1 MSDTPLSITAIIAR
15 EQGIPEKSV
24 AATIKLLQ
32 EGATIPFISRYRK
45 EITGSL
51 DETAIFAI
59 DSRAQELAELSDRKH
74 YILTTIEAQGKLT
87 HELEQRIVEC
97 YDPNLLEDIYLP
109 FKPRR
114 RTRAQ
119 IARENGLEPLAKIIM
134 AQNCTNPENAASRF
148 ISDKV
153 ADEKDALAG
162 ACDIIAEW
170 VNENENARSRV
181 RDQFTR
187 YAVITSKVIKD
198 KEEDAIKYSTYF
210 DYFAPLNRV
219 SSHNY
224 LAMRRGETEGMLR
237 VSIGVDDERTL
248 GRLYPLFVK
257 RNAQPES
264 AELVKKAVE
273 DAYKR
278 LTRPAIENEIAAQA
292 KYKADTTA
300 IDTFAS
306 NLRQLL
312 LASPLGTKRVLAID
326 PGFRTGC
333 KVVCLDG
340 NGNLLCHDVIY
351 PTPPKSDTH
360 GAAHTIFHLVM
371 EHEIEAIA
379 IGNGTASRETERFV
393 RSLALPEVDIFV
405 VSENGASIYSASK
418 VARDEFPDK
427 DVTVR
432 GAVSIGRRLIDP
444 LAELVKIDPKSIGV
458 GQYQH
463 DVDQTRLKAALDM
476 TVESCVNSVGV
487 DVNTS
492 SRQLLAYVSGI
503 GDSLAANIVAFR
515 AEHGDFTSRESIKK
529 VPRLGPKAFEQA
541 AGFLRVPQSKNILD
555 HTAVHPERYAL
566 VERMAADMKLS
577 LSEIVSNPKRLSDID
592 LNRYID
598 ANTGME
604 TLTDIIR
611 ELEKPGRDPRTEAE
625 AMEFDDAIN
634 DITDL
639 RVGMELPGI
648 VNNITDFG
656 AFVDLGIHK
665 SGLIHVSQIA
675 DRRVK
680 NPAEVLKLHQRVK
693 VRVIEVD
700 LKRDRI
706 ALTLRGVSQD

>member
-1 MSDTPLSITAIIAR
+1 MSDTTPSITAIIAS
-15 EQGIPEKSV
+15 ETGIPEKSV

-45 EITGSL
+45 EMTGSL

-59 DSRAQELAELSDRKH
+59 DTRAQELAELADRKA
-74 YILTTIEAQGKLT
+74 YILDTIEAQEKLT
-87 HELEQRIVEC
+87 PELEQKIISC
-97 YDPNLLEDIYLP
+97 LDPNLLEDIYLP

-119 IARENGLEPLAKIIM
+119 IARENGLEPLAKMIM
-134 AQNCTNPENAASRF
+134 AQTCADPERAAERF
-148 ISDKV
+148 VDGKV
-153 ADEKDALAG
+153 ADTSEAIAG
-162 ACDIIAEW
+162 ASDIIAEW
-170 VNENENARSRV
+170 VNENESCRSRV
-181 RDQFTR
+181 RDQFRRFAT
-187 YAVITSKVIKD
+187 ITSKVVKG
-198 KEEDAIKYSTYF
+198 KEEDAANYSTYF
-210 DYFAPLNRV
+210 NYSAPLARC

-224 LAMRRGETEGMLR
+224 LAMRRGESEGLLR

-248 GRLYPLFVK
+248 SRLYPLFIR
-257 RNAQPES
+257 RNAEPAS
-264 AELVKKAVE
+264 AGIVRDAVA

-278 LTRPAIENEIAAQA
+278 LTRPAIENEMAAQA
-292 KYKADTTA
+292 KITADVAA
-300 IDTFAS
+300 IETFTS

-312 LASPLGTKRVLAID
+312 LASPLGSKRVLAVD

-360 GAAHTIFHLVM
+360 EAAHTIFRLVM
-371 EHEIEAIA
+371 EHDIEAIA
-379 IGNGTASRETERFV
+379 LGNGTASRETERFL
-393 RSLALPEVDIFV
+393 RSLALPDIKIFV

-432 GAVSIGRRLIDP
+432 GAVSIGRRLMDP

-463 DVDQTRLKAALDM
+463 DVDQTRLKSALDM

-487 DVNTS
+487 DVNTA
-492 SRQLLAYVSGI
+492 SRQLLSYVSGI
-503 GDSLAANIVAFR
+503 GDTLAGNIVAYR
-515 AEHGDFTSRESIKK
+515 AANGDFNSREDLRK
-529 VPRLGPKAFEQA
+529 VPRMGPKAFEQS
-541 AGFLRVPQSKNILD
+541 AGFLRVPTGANILD
-555 HTAVHPERYAL
+555 HTAVHPERYTL
-566 VERMAADMKLS
+566 VARIASDLGLQ
-577 LSEIVSNPKRLSDID
+577 LSEIVDNPSVLKGID
-592 LNRYID
+592 LARYID
-598 ANTGME
+598 KNTGME

-611 ELEKPGRDPRTEAE
+611 ELEKPGRDPRQEAE
-625 AMEFDDAIN
+625 VMEFDDSIT

-639 RVGMELPGI
+639 KAGMVLPGI

-665 SGLIHVSQIA
+665 SGLIHVSQLA

-680 NPAEVLKLHQRVK
+680 NPAEIVRLHQK
-693 VRVIEVD
+693 VRVRVLEVD

-706 ALTLRGVSQD
+706 ALTLRDVPQD

>member
-59 DSRAQELAELSDRKH
+59 DNRAQELAELSDRKH
-74 YILTTIEAQGKLT
+74 YILNTIEAQGKLT

-153 ADEKDALAG
+153 ADEKEALAG

-237 VSIGVDDERTL
+237 VNIGVDDERTL

-351 PTPPKSDTH
+351 PTPPKSDIH

-393 RSLALPEVDIFV
+393 RSLALPEVDVFV

-515 AEHGDFTSRESIKK
+515 AEHGDFTSREAIKK

-566 VERMAADMKLS
+566 VERMAADMKLP